1 MQSFC
6 TILFLNCKFPS
17 LPFLKSLK
25 QKNAFFG
32 CPSLVRRSSGFQLPG
47 PHGAQ
52 FGRPPR
58 CGKPAKNCPIL
69 QVTPSRVWKSNSA
82 NGLSLYFKHKILG
95 DVTLFYTEK
104 EHILRRKKF
113 SLLNFILC
121 FLFCSFFWTD
131 GQLSLLFEMDVGLRA
146 PSGKNSECDFYQLCE
161 HK

>member
-69 QVTPSRVWKSNSA
+69 QVNPSRVWKSNSA
-82 NGLSLYFKHKILG
+82 NGLSIYFKHKILG

-113 SLLNFILC
+113 SLLNFLLC
-121 FLFCSFFWTD
+121 FLFL
-131 GQLSLLFEMDVGLRA
+131 QLFLNRPTTFSLLWNGCWTASAFGKKLRMWLLPTVWA
-146 PSGKNSECDFYQLCE
+146 
-161 HK
+161 